1 MPPDAPSDPARAS
14 VARRSLWLLVA
25 CAVVAGAGGLALGDR
40 LPPPD
45 IALESARVQQRGEVL
60 DLRTVL
66 GGRAKDGTRFQL
78 WFTLQAA
85 DANDVTWR
93 SNTVTGSFERDAD
106 QVVEA
111 QEQVQVPPGEY
122 RVDVWLHQKRRSAF
136 IHADHIVSS
145 ITIGGPPV
153 AEVRPGPVGPITADL
168 GDLVMSDQTPTWL
181 VGPLRVRNRGPE
193 SVGLDLSIG
202 LLEDPTDGRNLLG
215 GDVLWIRTLP
225 VAVAADS
232 TTEVPIDLVPAPPA
246 GTYRPVVVIRRQG
259 QVVDRVATGTA
270 TEVAEPVL
278 AEHRGQATGDGTG
291 PLTVTEIRP
300 TADDAEAGDPLDVQ
314 VVVANTSTEP
324 QDVRVWWILDEV
336 DARPG
341 RHLAEGVRQTTIV
354 EPGERRTFVLAG
366 TAAGPTGRHDLSVV
380 VHARA
385 PDRSR
390 RVPVDQAWLPG
401 GFVIRAS

>member
-1 MPPDAPSDPARAS
+1 MPSERPDSPG
-14 VARRSLWLLVA
+14 RRTLWLVVA
-25 CAVVAGAGGLALGDR
+25 CAVVAVVGGVALGDR

-45 IALESARVQQRGEVL
+45 ITLDAARLQQRGDLL

-93 SNTVTGSFERDAD
+93 SDTVTGSFERDAH

-136 IHADHIVSS
+136 IHADHVVSS

-153 AEVRPGPVGPITADL
+153 AEVRPGPIGPITADL
-168 GDLVMSDQTPTWL
+168 SDLVMSDQTPVWL
-181 VGPLRVRNRGPE
+181 VGSVRVRNRGPA

-215 GDVLWIRTLP
+215 GDVLWIRTIP
-225 VAVAADS
+225 VAVAGDS
-232 TTEVPIDLVPAPPA
+232 ATDAPIDLVPAPPA
-246 GTYRPVVVIRRQG
+246 GSYRPVVVIRRQG

-270 TEVAEPVL
+270 TEVAAPTL
-278 AEHRGQATGDGTG
+278 AEHRGATTGDGTG
-291 PLTVTEIRP
+291 PVTVTEVRAPGDVGTGGPLTVT
-300 TADDAEAGDPLDVQ
+300 A
-314 VVVANTSTEP
+314 VVANTSPQP
-324 QDVRVWWILDEV
+324 QDVRVWWILDRP
-336 DARPG
+336 DARRG
-341 RHLAEGVRQTTIV
+341 RHLAEGVPQTTV
-354 EPGERRTFVLAG
+354 LEPGERRTFTLEGAVDAPAG
-366 TAAGPTGRHDLSVV
+366 RQDLSVV
-380 VHARA
+380 VHALDPARG
-385 PDRSR
+385 R
-390 RVPVDQAWLPG
+390 RVPVDQAWRPG
-401 GFVIRAS
+401 GLVIRGS